1 MSIFLGFL
9 VSKFVHA
16 LSAARRSAGSAARY
30 WTTVEAGMLRNE
42 SGSHEARKES
52 GRKENRKDVDI

>member
-16 LSAARRSAGSAARY
+16 LSAARY
-30 WTTVEAGMLRNE
+30 WATVEGIILEEKAETLKTERLKLE
-42 SGSHEARKES
+42 SGKL
-52 GRKENRKDVDI
+52 KC